1 MLKAADRAVVD
12 RYARAL
18 FDAAQ
23 SGKAVDAVRADL
35 ARWLEVAAAVPEWA
49 AALQHPR
56 VAPAVKGELL
66 ARALGKPSALTG
78 RLLDLLME
86 KKRLDALADIARR
99 FNALADESRGVVA
112 VSVGTAQP
120 LSAEQTAAMKK
131 SLSKIFG
138 EVALHPRTDPA
149 LLGGLVVQVGDRL
162 WDGSVAA
169 QLARLKDAW
178 LSSATN

>member
-1 MLKAADRAVVD
+1 MLKAADRAVID

-18 FDAAQ
+18 FEAAQ
-23 SGKAVDAVRADL
+23 SGKAVDAVRVDL

-56 VAPAVKGELL
+56 VAPAVKGDLL
-66 ARALGKPSALTG
+66 ARALGKPTALTG

-99 FNALADESRGVVA
+99 FNALADEARGVVA

-120 LSAEQTAAMKK
+120 LTAEQTAALKK